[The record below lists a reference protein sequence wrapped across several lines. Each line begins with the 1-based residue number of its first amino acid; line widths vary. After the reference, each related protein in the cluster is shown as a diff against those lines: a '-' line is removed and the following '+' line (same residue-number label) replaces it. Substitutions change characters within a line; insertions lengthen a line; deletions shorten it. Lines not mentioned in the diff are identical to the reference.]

1 LAQPLPV
8 LWAIAILAYV
18 YLARNLPE
26 KFRLLLPAVCIAA
39 LVLART
45 VILHY
50 WFAIWDWR
58 QGLHATGADQAY
70 MFGSHYR
77 LTTLALAA
85 VWAMAILHLSHDR
98 GWSGLLRSIPFQVY
112 TISVLGCFL
121 LPYTILFPWY
131 KAAFGGVAERV
142 AWLSTIFICA
152 LSTEVKY
159 PARYGVAFGAIAL
172 MFFAFL
178 FSDVRA
184 INGLEQKLDALVSS
198 LPPNQ
203 RVIGEVRYP
212 PNSGFDE
219 SMLIDRACIGRCF
232 SFANYEAA
240 TEQFRVHAIPGN
252 SIVAWRAESTP
263 ARNRAASRAEQFF
276 SSQPSGTLYYLHPCG
291 NANICMQSL
300 TRKDLDSMPR

>member
-1 LAQPLPV
+1 
-8 LWAIAILAYV
+8 
-18 YLARNLPE
+18 
-26 KFRLLLPAVCIAA
+26 
-39 LVLART
+39 
-45 VILHY
+45 
-50 WFAIWDWR
+50 
-58 QGLHATGADQAY
+58 
-70 MFGSHYR
+70 
-77 LTTLALAA
+77 
-85 VWAMAILHLSHDR
+85 
-98 GWSGLLRSIPFQVY
+98 
-112 TISVLGCFL
+112 
-121 LPYTILFPWY
+121 
-131 KAAFGGVAERV
+131 
-142 AWLSTIFICA
+142 
-152 LSTEVKY
+152 
-159 PARYGVAFGAIAL
+159 

-291 NANICMQSL
+291 NVNICMQSL
-300 TRKDLDSMPR
+300 TRKDLDAMPR